1 MVLNARICDV
11 LTPEGIPS
19 ILSILFTYHTAMI
32 KIYGSAQSSAARS
45 IWMLEELEI
54 PYEQQSL
61 NFKEKEHKAE
71 WYLKLNPNGKVP
83 TLTDGEF
90 VLWESCAINDYLA
103 EKYRPEMLGSTLE
116 ERALVA
122 QWTYWSLLHLQR
134 NIDPILYFMMFKMGT
149 EEAANQGRLDV
160 VRYLEVLNVSLA
172 GKDHIVGSTFTVA
185 DLNLASIIHM
195 AMQVQV
201 DLASYGNII
210 TWFEKIKTRPS
221 FGKLLQK
228 MQG

>member
-1 MVLNARICDV
+1 
-11 LTPEGIPS
+11 
-19 ILSILFTYHTAMI
+19 MI

-45 IWMLEELEI
+45 IWMLEELEV

-61 NFKEKEHKAE
+61 NFKEKEHKSE

-103 EKYRPEMLGSTLE
+103 EKYRPEMLGTTPE

-149 EEAANQGRLDV
+149 EEAANQGRIDV
-160 VRYLEVLNVSLA
+160 VRYLEVLNLSLA
-172 GKDHIVGSTFTVA
+172 SKEHIVGSTFTVA

-195 AMQVQV
+195 ATQVQV
-201 DLASYGNII
+201 DLSTYGNII
-210 TWFEKIKTRPS
+210 AWFEKIKARPS
-221 FGKLLQK
+221 YAKLMQK